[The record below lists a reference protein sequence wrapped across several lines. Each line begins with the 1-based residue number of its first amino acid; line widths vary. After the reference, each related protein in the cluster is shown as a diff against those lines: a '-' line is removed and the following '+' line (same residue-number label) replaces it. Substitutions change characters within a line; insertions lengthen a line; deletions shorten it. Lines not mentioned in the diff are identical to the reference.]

1 MELQDKYIRF
11 DWAVKRLLRHKA
23 NFGVLEGFL
32 TVLIGDEIHIVE
44 ILESEGN
51 QQTENDKFNRVDIKA
66 LNSKNEIVIIEIQ
79 NTRELYYLE
88 RILYGVA
95 KAITEHISLGET
107 YYKVKKIYSISIL
120 YFDIGH
126 GTDYLYHGQNIFK
139 GVHTGDFLQVSTREK
154 DAIVPRMPSEIYPEY
169 FLIRVNE
176 FNKVAVTPLEEWI
189 EYLKTGIIRPD
200 TTAPGLGEA
209 REKLKYYSMTPQER
223 HAYDEHLSALMIQN
237 DVLDSAK
244 LEGKIEGR
252 LEGRAEGREEGRE
265 EGIKEGVLRNARR
278 MKEKGFS
285 TEDIMEICRLAV
297 ETCYWPMFEVDHG
310 KWNLT
315 YEPKKKLPIEDFLR
329 AQGRFKHLFKPGNE
343 HLIEEFQKEVDRRWE
358 NLLYKCDR

>member
-1 MELQDKYIRF
+1 MKEKESDLKIMEEMERKKLQDRYIRF
-11 DWAVKRLLRHKA
+11 DWAIKRLLRQKA
-23 NFGVLEGFL
+23 NFDVLDGFL
-32 TVLIGDEIHIVE
+32 TVMLNEEIKIVE

-51 QQTENDKFNRVDIKA
+51 QESADDKFNRVDIKA
-66 LNSKNEIVIIEIQ
+66 LNSKGEIIIVEIQ

-176 FNKVAVTPLEEWI
+176 FNKVAVTPLEEWT

-278 MKEKGFS
+278 MKEKGLS
-285 TEDIMEICRLAV
+285 TEDIMEITGLTL
-297 ETCYWPMFEVDHG
+297 EEVHQ
-310 KWNLT
+310 L
-315 YEPKKKLPIEDFLR
+315 
-329 AQGRFKHLFKPGNE
+329 
-343 HLIEEFQKEVDRRWE
+343 
-358 NLLYKCDR
+358 